1 MAFESKNAQSAI
13 DCHGLNQLRQQA
25 VASDNEAQTLRQ
37 VAGQFESL
45 FVTMML
51 KSMRQASL
59 AEGLFDSSQSKMY
72 QDMADQ
78 QLASDLSV
86 RGGLGLQDVILRQL
100 GGERYVNSEPA
111 ETGQSFSIDTVTVR
125 PALGIKVNAEILE
138 KIREVKPEM
147 DKRVAEQELAVSE
160 LPSRFTSPEQF
171 VETLWPYAQRAAE
184 RLGVDAEVILSQAAL
199 ETGWGKYILSD
210 KQGSSFNLF
219 NIKADSRWPG
229 EYVSKN
235 ALEYRDGRAIN
246 EQSRFRAYDSYQDS
260 FEDYVRFLQTQPRY
274 QDALRQV
281 GDGEAF
287 IEALHKAG
295 YATDPHYADK
305 IKRIMNS
312 DTLSDASQ
320 QFDYLSEVIK
330 YG

>member
-1 MAFESKNAQSAI
+1 MALESKIAQSAI
-13 DCHGLNQLRQQA
+13 DFHGLNQLRQQA
-25 VASDNEAQTLRQ
+25 IGSDNEAQTLRQ

-100 GGERYVNSEPA
+100 GVERYVNSQPA
-111 ETGQSFSIDTVTVR
+111 QAGQSFSIDTVTVR
-125 PALGIKVNAEILE
+125 PSLGIKVNAEILE
-138 KIREVKPEM
+138 KIREVKPET
-147 DKRVAEQELAVSE
+147 DPERNEVVAEQELDISN
-160 LPSRFTSPEQF
+160 LPSRFNSPEQF
-171 VETLWPYAQRAAE
+171 VDTLWPYAQRAAQ

-229 EYVSKN
+229 DFVAKN
-235 ALEYRDGRAIN
+235 ALEYRDGRPLN

-260 FEDYVRFLQTQPRY
+260 FDDYVRFLQTQPRY
-274 QDALRQV
+274 QDALQHV

-287 IEALHKAG
+287 IEAIHKAG
-295 YATDPHYADK
+295 YATDPQYADK
-305 IKRIMNS
+305 IKRIMSS
-312 DTLSDASQ
+312 DTLAQLTVDGEL
-320 QFDYLSEVIK
+320 F
-330 YG
+330 